1 MVQYPNTSSNPQTAI
16 FSNFTSHYINS
27 NKPIT
32 DIYGNIFSIKFTI
45 YKDSN
50 SDQSS
55 LILQTSGKPEIG
67 RPSNKNFDMTLSYKS
82 SYDGIEN
89 KNDTFSFD
97 AFPPMG
103 THTQI
108 NASKYVGF
116 NDVYIQIHV
125 GEQTYKLNPEI
136 SSLTIFFLDAC
147 LIYTNFTSD
156 NDKIL
161 LNKNMTPLTYA
172 FNYAFD
178 SEKRNVKYL
187 VSYGEVLSSSI
198 VCATLGISSRVFDN
212 DSNISYNQNAYGIEI
227 ESGDIQFD
235 YNEIKSYAFFPPFE
249 GITTYSHDL
258 FEIDI
263 HNISIYLNKRIYI
276 FTTEKIRQPLTLNTR
291 LATTEVTEI
300 TGRIYK
306 LLATPLITQIEK
318 RFYMISTNKDMSAE
332 APRPVDITFSS
343 ESESIINIILDHTN
357 LPSGFSKFRITATN
371 ILLNDKEIDLIF
383 YIKNTKNTI
392 IFDVSSKSLP
402 LFIAKMPPVFVGDNL
417 YFGSIELQG
426 AKPDDE
432 QVYIKLASFYDRKYK
447 ITKSVK

>member
-1 MVQYPNTSSNPQTAI
+1 
-16 FSNFTSHYINS
+16 
-27 NKPIT
+27 
-32 DIYGNIFSIKFTI
+32 
-45 YKDSN
+45 
-50 SDQSS
+50 
-55 LILQTSGKPEIG
+55 
-67 RPSNKNFDMTLSYKS
+67 
-82 SYDGIEN
+82 
-89 KNDTFSFD
+89 
-97 AFPPMG
+97 MG

-125 GEQTYKLNPEI
+125 GEQIYKLNPEI

-306 LLATPLITQIEK
+306 LLATPLTTQIEK

-392 IFDVSSKSLP
+392 IFDVSSKSLS